1 MVRGGG
7 SAKAVVGR
15 RGLQGYRKV
24 HDNAAFV
31 PDYDN
36 RQKGR
41 PPRSV
46 DDMGGVVLRERG
58 IVGRAGGWGLERCET
73 PSGTVSRGGESRSVV
88 EHDNTPSPQV
98 HKRVVPL
105 STTSPPSAFL
115 PSHRDRHVHSEVGAP
130 VFRQRL

>member
-58 IVGRAGGWGLERCET
+58 IVGRAGGWGLERFGLGEERHRE
-73 PSGTVSRGGESRSVV
+73 PRWREQIGRGT
-88 EHDNTPSPQV
+88 
-98 HKRVVPL
+98 
-105 STTSPPSAFL
+105 
-115 PSHRDRHVHSEVGAP
+115 
-130 VFRQRL
+130 